1 MDLSEYIREILKKIP
16 EKINIKS
23 PDPGQVVMY
32 LVLGIL
38 GVFVFITIIRPVA
51 SFFMDRRKRNK
62 IISKGMLFWKDF
74 EKNWISSLSLIH
86 IYGKKSRLVFWEPPR
101 QIL

>member
-51 SFFMDRRKRNK
+51 SFFMDRRKGIR
-62 IISKGMLFWKDF
+62 LFPK
-74 EKNWISSLSLIH
+74 ECCS
-86 IYGKKSRLVFWEPPR
+86 GKTLKKLDQLLERRERHFRL
-101 QIL
+101 

>member
-32 LVLGIL
+32 LVLGWHIP
-38 GVFVFITIIRPVA
+38 GVA
-51 SFFMDRRKRNK
+51 
-62 IISKGMLFWKDF
+62 
-74 EKNWISSLSLIH
+74 
-86 IYGKKSRLVFWEPPR
+86 
-101 QIL
+101 

>member
-38 GVFVFITIIRPVA
+38 GVFVFITFYGLWHPF
-51 SFFMDRRKRNK
+51 S
-62 IISKGMLFWKDF
+62 WT
-74 EKNWISSLSLIH
+74 EKNGI
-86 IYGKKSRLVFWEPPR
+86 RLFPKECCSER
-101 QIL
+101 L

>member
-32 LVLGIL
+32 LVLGICIYYDYTAC
-38 GVFVFITIIRPVA
+38 GI
-51 SFFMDRRKRNK
+51 
-62 IISKGMLFWKDF
+62 LFHGQ
-74 EKNWISSLSLIH
+74 EK
-86 IYGKKSRLVFWEPPR
+86 KE
-101 QIL
+101 

>member
-38 GVFVFITIIRPVA
+38 GVFVFITIIR
-51 SFFMDRRKRNK
+51 
-62 IISKGMLFWKDF
+62 
-74 EKNWISSLSLIH
+74 LSLIH
-86 IYGKKSRLVFWEPPR
+86 I
-101 QIL
+101 